1 VCLKH
6 LRSTCEVLQTEIG
19 SYSCESPAK
28 IVKSQEWEFD
38 VESKAVERGEF
49 DLRAPTAVV
58 KSNMR

>member
-28 IVKSQEWEFD
+28 IVKTQEWEFH

-49 DLRAPTAVV
+49 DLRVPTAVV
-58 KSNMR
+58 KSYVR